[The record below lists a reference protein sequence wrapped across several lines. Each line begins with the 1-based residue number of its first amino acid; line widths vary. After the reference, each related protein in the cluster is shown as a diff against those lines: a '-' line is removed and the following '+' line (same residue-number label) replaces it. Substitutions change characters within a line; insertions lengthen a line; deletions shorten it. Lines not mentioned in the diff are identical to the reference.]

1 MVTSYTYYMKKTI
14 AILLL
19 SLLMNIGT
27 PSFADNVNLSDTES
41 PKIDRV
47 SLSNQNIEVSQISS
61 DLLVT
66 ITVSDNLNNI
76 STVFLAIYR
85 SASPFPTQV
94 NLFPTIT
101 STQPISTSVVNNRV
115 ISVFQ
120 IKVTIPKGLASGE
133 YYIWTFAKDAAG
145 NFPQTGSCDKYCNVS
160 ELPNIV
166 ESKFSIKNDSTGQVI
181 DVTKLDLAT
190 QIKTL
195 QTNFDSLSAANKTLK
210 SDFEAIS
217 AAKMKIENDSKSL
230 IILANEAEAKL
241 RTSEEA
247 RKLAEAEVSR
257 IATEKI
263 TLNRDYQLLKAQLS
277 SINKKIG
284 SICKVKPKPKGC

>member
-1 MVTSYTYYMKKTI
+1 MKKNI
-14 AILLL
+14 VVLFLC
-19 SLLMNIGT
+19 LLMTIGT
-27 PSFADNVNLSDTES
+27 PSFANNVNLSDTES

-47 SLSNQNIEVSQISS
+47 SLSNQNIEVSQVSS

-66 ITVSDNLNNI
+66 ITASDNLNNV

-85 SASPFPTQV
+85 SATPFPTQV

-120 IKVTIPKGLASGE
+120 IRVTIPKGLASGE
-133 YYIWTFAKDAAG
+133 YYIWTFARDAAG

-160 ELPNIV
+160 ELPNIA

-181 DVTKLDLAT
+181 DVTKFDLTT
-190 QIKTL
+190 QLKTL
-195 QTNFDSLSAANKTLK
+195 QTEYDSLSVAHKNLKT
-210 SDFEAIS
+210 DYEIIS
-217 AAKMKIENDSKSL
+217 AAKIKLENDSKSL

-247 RKLAEAEVSR
+247 RKLSEGEVSR
-257 IATEKI
+257 MTTEKI
-263 TLNRDYQLLKAQLS
+263 TINKDYQLLKAKLS
-277 SINKKIG
+277 AMNKKIA
-284 SICKVKPKPKGC
+284 SVCKVKPKPKGC

>member
-1 MVTSYTYYMKKTI
+1 MRKTI
-14 AILLL
+14 VILLL
-19 SLLMNIGT
+19 CLLSNFAA

-47 SLSNQNIEVSQISS
+47 SLSNQNIEVSQVSS

-66 ITVSDNLNNI
+66 ITASDNLNNI

-85 SASPFPTQV
+85 SATPFPTQV

-101 STQPISTSVVNNRV
+101 STQPISRSVVSNRV

-120 IKVTIPKGLASGE
+120 IRVTIPKGLASGE

-160 ELPNIV
+160 ELPNIP

-181 DVTKLDLAT
+181 DVTKLDFAAQL
-190 QIKTL
+190 KTL
-195 QTNFDSLSAANKTLK
+195 QSNFDSLSATNKNLK
-210 SDFEAIS
+210 TDYEIIS
-217 AAKMKIENDSKSL
+217 AAKMKLENDSKSL

-247 RKLAEAEVSR
+247 RRISEAEVSR
-257 IATEKI
+257 MTTEKI
-263 TLNRDYQLLKAQLS
+263 AMNKDYQILKTQLAS
-277 SINKKIG
+277 MNKKIA

>member
-1 MVTSYTYYMKKTI
+1 MT
-14 AILLL
+14 
-19 SLLMNIGT
+19 IGT
-27 PSFADNVNLSDTES
+27 PSFANNVNLSDTES

-47 SLSNQNIEVSQISS
+47 SLSNQNIEVSQVSS

-66 ITVSDNLNNI
+66 ITASDNLNNV

-85 SASPFPTQV
+85 SATPFPTQV

-120 IKVTIPKGLASGE
+120 IRVTIPKGLASGE
-133 YYIWTFAKDAAG
+133 YYIWTFARDAAG

-160 ELPNIV
+160 ELPNIA

-181 DVTKLDLAT
+181 DVTKFDLTT
-190 QIKTL
+190 QLKTL
-195 QTNFDSLSAANKTLK
+195 QTEYDSLSVAHKNLKT
-210 SDFEAIS
+210 DYEIIS
-217 AAKMKIENDSKSL
+217 AAKIKLENDSKSL

-247 RKLAEAEVSR
+247 RKLSEGEVSR
-257 IATEKI
+257 MTTEKI
-263 TLNRDYQLLKAQLS
+263 TINKDYQLLKAKLS
-277 SINKKIG
+277 AMNKKIA
-284 SICKVKPKPKGC
+284 SVCKVKPKPKGC

>member
-1 MVTSYTYYMKKTI
+1 
-14 AILLL
+14 
-19 SLLMNIGT
+19 MNIGT
-27 PSFADNVNLSDTES
+27 PSFADNANLSDTES
-41 PKIDRV
+41 PRIDRV

-66 ITVSDNLNNI
+66 ITASDNLNNI

-101 STQPISTSVVNNRV
+101 STQPVSTSVVNNRV

-133 YYIWTFAKDAAG
+133 YYIWTFARDAAG

-190 QIKTL
+190 QIRTL
-195 QTNFDSLSAANKTLK
+195 QTNFDSLSAA
-210 SDFEAIS
+210 
-217 AAKMKIENDSKSL
+217 KMKLENDSKSI
-230 IILANEAEAKL
+230 IILANETEAKL
-241 RTSEEA
+241 RASEEA

-257 IATEKI
+257 MATEKI
-263 TLNRDYQLLKAQLS
+263 TINRDYQLLKAQLS
-277 SINKKIG
+277 SMNKKIA